1 MLKRSLIR
9 NSFDQSLLFAVSN
22 HLSRDLDNLHRD
34 VVTMS
39 IMVEELV
46 NRAVELLTRPDVNLA
61 RALAEEDDRID
72 QWDVQIEETC
82 LKILALHQPV
92 AGDLR
97 RITTVLKI
105 SNELERIADL
115 GVNIAERAMGLINGP
130 IVAIPEAL
138 PQMIRLAVKMLNRS
152 IDAYVRLDSH
162 LAREVIG
169 TAHQVDSFQ
178 SQIITQLRDVMQSQ
192 HEQVESALHLISA
205 SRHIERIADHATNI
219 AEDVV
224 YLFEGEIVRHQQNVV
239 S

>member
-1 MLKRSLIR
+1 M
-9 NSFDQSLLFAVSN
+9 
-22 HLSRDLDNLHRD
+22 
-34 VVTMS
+34 
-39 IMVEELV
+39 EELV
-46 NRAVELLTRPDVNLA
+46 SHAVEQLTKPDFNLA
-61 RALAEEDDRID
+61 KALVEEDDRID
-72 QWDVQIEETC
+72 QWDVQIEEAC

-105 SNELERIADL
+105 SNELERVADL
-115 GVNIAERAMGLINGP
+115 GVNIAERAVGLIKGP
-130 IVAIPEAL
+130 ILTFPDAL

-152 IDAYVRLDSH
+152 IDAYVRMDSH

-169 TAHQVDSFQ
+169 TGHHVGSLQL
-178 SQIITQLRDVMQSQ
+178 QIITQLREVMQAQ
-192 HEQVESALHLISA
+192 HELVEPAMHLFSA

-224 YLFEGEIVRHQQNVV
+224 YLFEGEIVRHQHSVG

>member
-1 MLKRSLIR
+1 M
-9 NSFDQSLLFAVSN
+9 
-22 HLSRDLDNLHRD
+22 
-34 VVTMS
+34 
-39 IMVEELV
+39 EELV
-46 NRAVELLTRPDVNLA
+46 NRAVEQLTKPDINLA
-61 RALAEEDDRID
+61 KALVEEDDRID

-105 SNELERIADL
+105 SNELERVADL
-115 GVNIAERAMGLINGP
+115 AVDIAERAMGLIKGSSLTF
-130 IVAIPEAL
+130 PEAL
-138 PQMIRLAVKMLNRS
+138 PQMIRLAINMLNRS
-152 IDAYVRLDSH
+152 IDAYVQMDSH

-169 TAHQVDSFQ
+169 TGHQAGSLQ
-178 SQIITQLRDVMQSQ
+178 LQIITKLREVMQSQ
-192 HEQVESALHLISA
+192 HELVEPALHLISA

-224 YLFEGEIVRHQQNVV
+224 YLFEGEIVRHQHSVE